1 MKTVHYVIN
10 VIQPN
15 QEQGFIKSV
24 SVKTGKVTITQKKS
38 EAKKY
43 KNEDYAMY
51 DLDLLADY
59 VMQGYNFYYDFA

>member
-1 MKTVHYVIN
+1 M
-10 VIQPN
+10 
-15 QEQGFIKSV
+15 
-24 SVKTGKVTITQKKS
+24 SVKTGKFTITQKKS

-43 KNEDYAMY
+43 KNEEYAMY

>member
-1 MKTVHYVIN
+1 MKTVSYIIN

-24 SVKTGKVTITQKKS
+24 SAETGKFTITKQKSK
-38 EAKKY
+38 AKKY

-51 DLDLLADY
+51 DLDLLANY